1 MAQQLPNRLINVTEF
16 EGMFASG
23 VFKGD
28 ERLELLEGGIYKMSP
43 VGAIHMA
50 CVKFLSRFFH
60 QYFGDRF
67 TISIQ
72 DPVRLA
78 EFSEPQPDIAL
89 LIHREDFYRNA
100 MPTAA
105 DVLIVIEV
113 ADSTLESD
121 RRYKMPLYA
130 QAEIP
135 EAWLVD
141 LPEERIEVYSEPK
154 NGTYQLTRIF
164 QREDVVKSHTQSE
177 IEISVNDIL
186 G

>member
-1 MAQQLPNRLINVTEF
+1 MSQPLPKRLINVTEF
-16 EGMFASG
+16 EGMFSSG
-23 VFKGD
+23 IFNGNEK
-28 ERLELLEGGIYKMSP
+28 LELLEGGIYEMSP
-43 VGAIHMA
+43 VGALHIA
-50 CVKFLSRFFH
+50 CVNFLSWFFNLN
-60 QYFGDRF
+60 FSERF
-67 TISIQ
+67 TISTQNPI
-72 DPVRLA
+72 RLG

-89 LIHREDFYRNA
+89 LIHRGDFYRNA

-105 DVLIVIEV
+105 DVLIVMEV
-113 ADSTLESD
+113 ADSTLETD

-141 LPEERIEVYSEPK
+141 LPEERIEVYSDPR

-164 QREDVVKSHTQSE
+164 QRGDVVQSQTQAE
-177 IEISVNDIL
+177 IEINVNEIL

>member
-1 MAQQLPNRLINVTEF
+1 MAQQLPKRLINVTEF

-28 ERLELLEGGIYKMSP
+28 ERLELLEGGIYEMSP

-50 CVKFLSRFFH
+50 CVNFLSWFFNVN
-60 QYFGDRF
+60 FSERF
-67 TISIQ
+67 TVSTQNPIR
-72 DPVRLA
+72 VN
-78 EFSEPQPDIAL
+78 EFSAPQPDIAL
-89 LIHREDFYRNA
+89 LVHRDDFYRNA
-100 MPTAA
+100 MPTNE
-105 DVLIVIEV
+105 DVLLVIEV
-113 ADSTLESD
+113 ADSPLETD

-130 QAEIP
+130 QGEIP
-135 EAWLVD
+135 EAWLIC

-164 QREDVVKSHTQSE
+164 QRDDIVKAQTHDE